1 MFDETSKVIQPK
13 PNDTMPK
20 QAELVSL
27 PDETHTSSAS
37 SANDISLNSSE
48 LMGDDIK
55 NLDEKAMRRK
65 KERILSIKEAI
76 DTENEYY
83 AELVLCYEAFNNAE
97 SVRKR
102 TFL

>member
-1 MFDETSKVIQPK
+1 
-13 PNDTMPK
+13 MPK
-20 QAELVSL
+20 QAELISL
-27 PDETHTSSAS
+27 ADETRTSSNTS
-37 SANDISLNSSE
+37 GNDTSLNLSE

-83 AELVLCYEAFNNAE
+83 TELVLCYEAFNNAE
-97 SVRKR
+97 TVN
-102 TFL
+102 